1 MAFQSIQ
8 QMLEQAEAK
17 NLPLWETILEDDV
30 ASQNRTREESLNQMR
45 YFWEAHEILR
55 RTLQPDIP
63 FQ

>member
-30 ASQNRTREESLNQMR
+30 ASQNRTREESL
-45 YFWEAHEILR
+45 
-55 RTLQPDIP
+55 T
-63 FQ
+63 